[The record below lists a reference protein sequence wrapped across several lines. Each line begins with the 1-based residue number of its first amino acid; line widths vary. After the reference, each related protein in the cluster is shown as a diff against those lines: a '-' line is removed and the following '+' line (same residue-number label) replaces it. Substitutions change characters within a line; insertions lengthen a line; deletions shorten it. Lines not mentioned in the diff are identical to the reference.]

1 MIKVCKFGG
10 SSLSCARQFEKVKNI
25 VLSDDLRRVVV
36 VSALGKRDSSD
47 YKITDLL
54 YILHAHIKYNVD
66 IENIWKLIYQRFVDV
81 RNELNIDFDI
91 EKELEELHSKLNKNI
106 SEDFL
111 VSRGEYL
118 TAKLMA
124 SYLNYDFVDAKDIIA
139 FDYNGKIN
147 ENRTHDLTSSIDIT
161 KKCIVVPGFYGS
173 YPNKDIKIMSRGG
186 SDITGSLL
194 AEAFNA
200 SVYENFTDVSGILAA
215 DPKIVKNPRAIKE
228 VTYEE
233 LSELSYMGANVLHE
247 DTVYP
252 VQKFNIPINIKNTND
267 PDNPGTI
274 ICQSSNDT
282 SCIVTGITGKK
293 DFASITISKSHMAS
307 EIGCIRKALSI
318 FEEYELSI
326 DHVPSGI
333 DSFSVVLPL
342 KSIENLKYE
351 LITSL
356 KEKLE
361 SKVELDDDLALISI
375 IGRNMK
381 NKKGVSGRLFKT
393 LAENDINI
401 KMMDQDPLELSII
414 VGISNSDYEKAIS
427 VLYDALVT
435 NFN

>member
-10 SSLSCARQFEKVKNI
+10 SSLSCARQFAKVKDI
-25 VLSDDLRRVVV
+25 VLSDSLRRVVV

-66 IENIWKLIYQRFVDV
+66 IENIWKLIYERFVDV

-91 EKELEELHSKLNKNI
+91 ESELANLHSKLNKNI

-118 TAKLMA
+118 TAKLM
-124 SYLNYDFVDAKDIIA
+124 SKYLGYEFVDACDIIS
-139 FDYNGKIN
+139 FDFNGKLN
-147 ENRTHDLTSSIDIT
+147 ETRTHDLTSAIDIT

-215 DPKIVKNPRAIKE
+215 DPRIVESPKAIKE
-228 VTYEE
+228 VTYQE

-274 ICQSSNDT
+274 IKDDCTDT
-282 SCIVTGITGKK
+282 SSIVTGITGKK
-293 DFASITISKSHMAS
+293 NYASITISKSHMAG
-307 EIGCIRKALSI
+307 EIGNIRKALSI

-342 KSIENLKYE
+342 SSIENLKYE
-351 LITSL
+351 LLSTL
-356 KEKLE
+356 KEKLNATI
-361 SKVELDDDLALISI
+361 ELDDDLALISI

-381 NKKGVSGRLFKT
+381 NKKGVSGRLFTT

-401 KMMDQDPLELSII
+401 KMMDQDPLEISII
-414 VGISNSDYEKAIS
+414 IGISNNDYEKAIK
-427 VLYDALVT
+427 VLYDSLVT